1 VGVARRSTSST
12 AVQRSAASN
21 GSSPSRVMPSDSAS
35 LTGAG
40 SHVAQNF
47 LDRLSKKTGE
57 DFTPAVDTNRDT
69 VSTTSNDDV
78 IARSV
83 ARSIP
88 PSSRAD
94 NTREYSLPFSDQ
106 STDSPSAVQRIEQT
120 DVQQDEQ
127 PHWAIMRTPGS
138 RKDLGEDGL
147 MSNSPSAAESSDRA
161 ARAMGDA
168 ASVTNA
174 SIMRSVMANPETARS
189 ENQVEQRDQ
198 TTRSVQR
205 SVSEPPASQPSGTTT
220 RDSTTRSST
229 TRGSTQSAQVSRS
242 TSPAQSRSNRS
253 NTEAKQKRQEIVER
267 GGSIASRGALHRAV
281 SRSVPTQRLSSP
293 LNDLPVS
300 PNVTPGMR
308 MPSEAMS
315 ALPTVPNVA
324 RVASATARSTLA
336 SASTPNA
343 DISRST
349 SSNSR
354 VVSRSASSPSSNN
367 VRRDSHRSVSIR
379 RQASGVAFGPSED
392 GTISADALVRMIES
406 GQSIPNQVVH
416 RQVSGTTSSGIMRRP
431 SSSDQVSRSVS
442 STTIR
447 RSASTVEKAAP
458 GPVSILSQVLAPS
471 DDSDSGTNQIT
482 TSQLLD
488 LMDWI
493 NRIVDD
499 RLRQELERRG
509 VAGGRW

>member
-1 VGVARRSTSST
+1 
-12 AVQRSAASN
+12 
-21 GSSPSRVMPSDSAS
+21 
-35 LTGAG
+35 
-40 SHVAQNF
+40 
-47 LDRLSKKTGE
+47 
-57 DFTPAVDTNRDT
+57 
-69 VSTTSNDDV
+69 
-78 IARSV
+78 
-83 ARSIP
+83 
-88 PSSRAD
+88 
-94 NTREYSLPFSDQ
+94 
-106 STDSPSAVQRIEQT
+106 
-120 DVQQDEQ
+120 
-127 PHWAIMRTPGS
+127 
-138 RKDLGEDGL
+138 
-147 MSNSPSAAESSDRA
+147 
-161 ARAMGDA
+161 MGDA

>member
-1 VGVARRSTSST
+1 VARRSTSST

-21 GSSPSRVMPSDSAS
+21 GPSPSRVMPSDSVP

-40 SHVAQNF
+40 SQVAQNF

-57 DFTPAVDTNRDT
+57 DFTPAINTNLET
-69 VSTTSNDDV
+69 STSNNADV

-83 ARSIP
+83 ARSVT
-88 PSSRAD
+88 PSSRTD
-94 NTREYSLPFSDQ
+94 STREYSLPFGDQ
-106 STDSPSAVQRIEQT
+106 SNESSRIEP
-120 DVQQDEQ
+120 QDDQ
-127 PHWAIMRTPGS
+127 PHWAIMRTSASDDVPGES
-138 RKDLGEDGL
+138 SLI
-147 MSNSPSAAESSDRA
+147 SIPPSAAESSDRA
-161 ARAMGDA
+161 ARAMGDT

-205 SVSEPPASQPSGTTT
+205 SVSEPPASQPSGT
-220 RDSTTRSST
+220 T

-324 RVASATARSTLA
+324 RVASVPSRSTPA
-336 SASTPNA
+336 ATSTPSAN
-343 DISRST
+343 ISRST

-354 VVSRSASSPSSNN
+354 VVSRSASSPSSSN

>member
-1 VGVARRSTSST
+1 VARRSTSST

-21 GSSPSRVMPSDSAS
+21 GPSPSRVMPSDSVP

-40 SHVAQNF
+40 SQVAQNF

-57 DFTPAVDTNRDT
+57 DFTPAVDTNLET
-69 VSTTSNDDV
+69 STSNNADV

-83 ARSIP
+83 ARSVT
-88 PSSRAD
+88 PSSRTD
-94 NTREYSLPFSDQ
+94 STREYSLPFGDQ
-106 STDSPSAVQRIEQT
+106 SNESSRIEP
-120 DVQQDEQ
+120 QDDQ
-127 PHWAIMRTPGS
+127 PHWAIMRTSASDDVPGES
-138 RKDLGEDGL
+138 SLI
-147 MSNSPSAAESSDRA
+147 SIPPSAAESSDRA
-161 ARAMGDA
+161 ARAMGDT

-220 RDSTTRSST
+220 RDSTTRSSTTRSST

-324 RVASATARSTLA
+324 RVASVPSRSTPA
-336 SASTPNA
+336 ATSTPSAN
-343 DISRST
+343 ISRST

-354 VVSRSASSPSSNN
+354 VVSRSASSPSSSN